1 MYISPASSLLFP
13 GGHVGTHRYRI
24 TVAGALGGTGREV
37 FADFAI
43 EANGATTVLA
53 GDLDDAGLFGMLDR
67 LQTLGLELL
76 ELVRNPESASDG
88 PTPDGRAPA

>member
-1 MYISPASSLLFP
+1 MYIAPASLLLSP

-43 EANGATTVLA
+43 EANGAATVLS
-53 GDLDDAGLFGMLDR
+53 GDLDDAGLFGVLDR

-76 ELVRNPESASDG
+76 ELVRNPEPASDG
-88 PTPDGRAPA
+88 SAPDSRAPA